1 MRTTGSR
8 GLDVCSLRLSRSPGH
23 RVPWWVL
30 IWIKRSPLVFLVASV
45 ACFSMGLVL
54 FGYSSGQVRP
64 LQILTPAVWKS
75 YSPQDRITTTLTSVF
90 SALSCIGLA
99 AVSTWFISERMIFT
113 KHKGQKW
120 LADVLSET
128 KVQICS
134 VPGIKWIVYEPRA
147 LAWRLGRRTREAS
160 QWMTRRFRIASDSI
174 SRMSARTLRRASTMS
189 SSLEKANDDG
199 ISDTLP
205 SPHSPEPVTPLSMR
219 MRHSDSTGPLL
230 PIAEVRSSNF
240 GSSENLEAATTLS
253 NASTAALNAPP
264 PSGKAR
270 FVNAVHSVMMM
281 RQAAS
286 PMPLGLSM
294 PPRTPTRR
302 RTSST
307 DTPGVRGVSA
317 EPVGMMRAS
326 RVAALVPKLKALETT
341 QDLAAHQALVR
352 HLQFSPNGK
361 FLATSRSV
369 SPSHLACMLSL
380 S

>member
-1 MRTTGSR
+1 MCPSYIHI
-8 GLDVCSLRLSRSPGH
+8 CYFNIPSL
-23 RVPWWVL
+23 
-30 IWIKRSPLVFLVASV
+30 
-45 ACFSMGLVL
+45 
-54 FGYSSGQVRP
+54 
-64 LQILTPAVWKS
+64 
-75 YSPQDRITTTLTSVF
+75 QDRVTTTLTSVF

-134 VPGIKWIVYEPRA
+134 VPGIKWIIYEPRA
-147 LAWRLGRRTREAS
+147 LAWRLGRHVREAIE
-160 QWMTRRFRIASDSI
+160 WMTRRFRIASDSI
-174 SRMSARTLRRASTMS
+174 SRMSARTLRGTSTVS
-189 SSLEKANDDG
+189 SSLEKGNDDG
-199 ISDTLP
+199 ISDTLT
-205 SPHSPEPVTPLSMR
+205 SPQSPEPITPLSIR

-240 GSSENLEAATTLS
+240 GSSDNLEAATTLS
-253 NASTAALNAPP
+253 NASTAALSSPP
-264 PSGKAR
+264 TSGKAR

-286 PMPLGLSM
+286 PMPFGLSL
-294 PPRTPTRR
+294 PPRTPARR

-307 DTPGVRGVSA
+307 DTPGARGVSA
-317 EPVGMMRAS
+317 EPVGLMRAS

-361 FLATSRSV
+361 FLATSRYVCSLC
-369 SPSHLACMLSL
+369 LAYVLPL
-380 S
+380 T